1 MSTLLKKAALA
12 VALVTASLSANAA
25 ESHIKVYTNVDP
37 SLALMKQDGTALP
50 DLIALDHVPGQGLNT
65 HSERVRI
72 YTNDEDK
79 DVEVRLGHAPS
90 LVPKSGT
97 GTAVPLTISLNKRAL
112 TVASQ
117 DFLAADLYDGALSG
131 ASIVM
136 DLDIAQTTRTP
147 ITVQGVYEGIVSV
160 VLTQKP

>member
-1 MSTLLKKAALA
+1 MSSILNKAALA
-12 VALVTASLSANAA
+12 AALTAASLSANAA
-25 ESHIKVYTNVDP
+25 ESHITVYTNVDP
-37 SLALMKQDGTALP
+37 SLALMKHDGTALP
-50 DLIALDHVPGQGLNT
+50 DSIPLDHIPGQGLTPHN
-65 HSERVRI
+65 ERVRI

-97 GTAVPLTISLNKRAL
+97 GTDVPLTVRLNKREL

-131 ASIVM
+131 ASIIM
-136 DLDIAQTTRTP
+136 DLEIAQTTRTP